1 MPTYTLPDPSG
12 TGYIN
17 ASGNTLQE
25 AEQTAATARGMAS
38 WTGGSYGADSSP
50 TGTQQAGSGG
60 GAGGGTPGAAPT
72 VVSQSGQQLAAGI
85 NSLLGAIASGNKQ
98 AFDEAVRQFN
108 VSSGLDQSKFDESIR
123 QFNQNY
129 QISQAG
135 LTGQYNG
142 QQTQAAQLQA
152 YNEAIGTAGVTGYF
166 QAPGAA
172 GGTGGAPTQAQYIAA
187 RSQQLQGM
195 GWAAGAATQTALSEW
210 NQGLAQSGNVAGGMP
225 ASLIPATAGAAP
237 GGVGTPTLAAQAQW
251 ANLYG
256 QNAAPTPGEQTLAAQ
271 LQYANLYGG
280 SGAAPTAGQTTLA
293 AQQQAY
299 AQQMGAVN
307 AAAAMQANPFRQ
319 AQVIGQ
325 AGRIL
330 QGMPTAGFQ
339 APTTVAGVG
348 TAGGNTQGG
357 MGYLSQLI
365 SDIQDPTANQTTAQ
379 SWLDATPTP
388 NKIDSTS
395 FLGASPTTQNLI
407 LQSMQEKYGLD
418 PTDSLAQIKNTLP
431 AFNAPNTTGVIRRG

>member
-1 MPTYTLPDPSG
+1 MQAANDADAASKGWTPSMGTFGSNTYPD
-12 TGYIN
+12 
-17 ASGNTLQE
+17 GN
-25 AEQTAATARGMAS
+25 
-38 WTGGSYGADSSP
+38 GGS
-50 TGTQQAGSGG
+50 SGG
-60 GAGGGTPGAAPT
+60 GGGGGGAVAPT
-72 VVSQSGQQLAAGI
+72 VTAQSGQQLAAGI

-108 VSSGLDQSKFDESIR
+108 VTSGLDQTKFDESVR
-123 QFNQNY
+123 QFNQNLG
-129 QISQAG
+129 ISQAG

-142 QQTQAAQLQA
+142 QQTQQAQLQA
-152 YNEAIGTAGVTGYF
+152 YNEAVGTAGLTGYY
-166 QAPGAA
+166 QAPGTA
-172 GGTGGAPTQAQYIAA
+172 GGAGGGLTQAQYITA
-187 RSQQLQGM
+187 RSQQLAGM
-195 GWAAGAATQTALSEW
+195 GWAPAAAAQTALSEW

-225 ASLIPATAGAAP
+225 AGLIPASAGAAP
-237 GGVGTPTLAAQAQW
+237 GAAGTPTLAAQLQW

-256 QNAAPTPGEQTLAAQ
+256 QN
-271 LQYANLYGG
+271 
-280 SGAAPTAGQTTLA
+280 AAPTAGQTTLA

-299 AQQMGAVN
+299 AQQMGAVS

-330 QGMPTAGFQ
+330 QGMPTAGFS
-339 APTTVAGVG
+339 APNTVAGVG

-431 AFNAPNTTGVIRRG
+431 QFNAPNTVGTIRRG

>member
-1 MPTYTLPDPSG
+1 MPTFTVPISG
-12 TGYIN
+12 PNGSGAGTITVNASDATAAAIN
-17 ASGNTLQE
+17 AQQGGNTV
-25 AEQTAATARGMAS
+25 
-38 WTGGSYGADSSP
+38 
-50 TGTQQAGSGG
+50 TGTPVAAG
-60 GAGGGTPGAAPT
+60 GAGAVAGSTTPTTGTSPT
-72 VVSQSGQQLAAGI
+72 VTAQSGQQLAAGI

-108 VSSGLDQSKFDESIR
+108 VTSGLDQSKFDESIR
-123 QFNQNY
+123 QFNANLG
-129 QISQAG
+129 ISQAG
-135 LTGQYNG
+135 LTGTYNG

-152 YNEAIGTAGVTGYF
+152 YNEAVGTAGLTGYF
-166 QAPGAA
+166 QAPGTA
-172 GGTGGAPTQAQYIAA
+172 GGAGAPGQDQYVAA

-195 GWAAGAATQTALSEW
+195 GWAPAAATQTALSEW

-225 ASLIPATAGAAP
+225 AGFNLAAAQGAAAGP
-237 GGVGTPTLAAQAQW
+237 GTP
-251 ANLYG
+251 
-256 QNAAPTPGEQTLAAQ
+256 
-271 LQYANLYGG
+271 
-280 SGAAPTAGQTTLA
+280 TLA

-299 AQQMGAVN
+299 AQQMGAVS

-431 AFNAPNTTGVIRRG
+431 QFNAPNTTGVIRRG

>member
-1 MPTYTLPDPSG
+1 MS
-12 TGYIN
+12 
-17 ASGNTLQE
+17 Q
-25 AEQTAATARGMAS
+25 QTAA
-38 WTGGSYGADSSP
+38 
-50 TGTQQAGSGG
+50 
-60 GAGGGTPGAAPT
+60 
-72 VVSQSGQQLAAGI
+72 
-85 NSLLGAIASGNKQ
+85 
-98 AFDEAVRQFN
+98 
-108 VSSGLDQSKFDESIR
+108 
-123 QFNQNY
+123 NQNAATV
-129 QISQAG
+129 AG
-135 LTGQYNG
+135 LTGYY
-142 QQTQAAQLQA
+142 QAP
-152 YNEAIGTAGVTGYF
+152 GTAG
-166 QAPGAA
+166 GA
-172 GGTGGAPTQAQYIAA
+172 GGAPTQAQYIAA

-225 ASLIPATAGAAP
+225 ASFIPASAGAAP
-237 GGVGTPTLAAQAQW
+237 GGIGTPTLAAQAQW

-280 SGAAPTAGQTTLA
+280 AGAAPTAGQTTLA

-330 QGMPTAGFQ
+330 QGMPTAGFS
-339 APTTVAGVG
+339 APNTVAGVG

-379 SWLDATPTP
+379 SWLDATPSP
-388 NKIDSTS
+388 NKLDSVS
-395 FLGASPTTQNLI
+395 FLRSSPTTQNLI
-407 LQSMQEKYGLD
+407 LQAQQEKFGID
-418 PTDSLAQIKNTLP
+418 PQDALAQIKATMP
-431 AFNAPNTTGVIRRG
+431 QFSAPNTTGVVRRG

>member
-1 MPTYTLPDPSG
+1 MPWFPDPNG
-12 TGYIN
+12 GAPIQAPTN
-17 ASGNTLQE
+17 PNPA
-25 AEQTAATARGMAS
+25 
-38 WTGGSYGADSSP
+38 GGSLGYYSDPSYNGPPPGGQSGSVSGA
-50 TGTQQAGSGG
+50 AGSGG
-60 GAGGGTPGAAPT
+60 QLGGDPT
-72 VVSQSGQQLAAGI
+72 ITQQSGQSLAAGI

-142 QQTQAAQLQA
+142 QQTQQAQLQA
-152 YNEAIGTAGVTGYF
+152 YNEAVGAAGLTGYY

-172 GGTGGAPTQAQYIAA
+172 GGGLTQSAYQAA
-187 RSQQLQGM
+187 RTQQLVGM
-195 GWAAGAATQTALSEW
+195 GFDPAQAAQTALSEW

-225 ASLIPATAGAAP
+225 PGLVSAAAGAAGGP
-237 GGVGTPTLAAQAQW
+237 GVPTLA
-251 ANLYG
+251 Y
-256 QNAAPTPGEQTLAAQ
+256 
-271 LQYANLYGG
+271 
-280 SGAAPTAGQTTLA
+280 
-293 AQQQAY
+293 QQQQY
-299 AQQMGAVN
+299 AQQMGAVT
-307 AAAAMQANPFRQ
+307 AAASMQANPFRQ

-330 QGMPTAGFQ
+330 QGLPTAGFQ
-339 APTTVAGVG
+339 APSTVAGVG

-357 MGYLSQLI
+357 MGYLSQMI

-388 NKIDSTS
+388 NKIDSSS
-395 FLGASPTTQNLI
+395 FLRASPTTQNLI
-407 LQSMQEKYGLD
+407 LQSMQEKFGLD
-418 PTDSLAQIKNTLP
+418 PTDSLKQIQNTLP
-431 AFNAPNTTGVIRRG
+431 QFSAPNTTGTVRRG

>member
-12 TGYIN
+12 SGFIN

-152 YNEAIGTAGVTGYF
+152 YNEAVGTAGLTGYF

-172 GGTGGAPTQAQYIAA
+172 GAGGAPAGQDQYIAA

-195 GWAAGAATQTALSEW
+195 GWAPQAAAQTALSEW
-210 NQGLAQSGNVAGGMP
+210 QQGYAQSGNVAGGMP
-225 ASLIPATAGAAP
+225 AGFNLAAAQGAAA
-237 GGVGTPTLAAQAQW
+237 GVGTPTLAAQAQW

-256 QNAAPTPGEQTLAAQ
+256 QNAAPT
-271 LQYANLYGG
+271 
-280 SGAAPTAGQTTLA
+280 AGQTTLA

-299 AQQMGAVN
+299 AQQMGAVS

-330 QGMPTAGFQ
+330 QGMPTAGFS
-339 APTTVAGVG
+339 APNTVAGVG

-431 AFNAPNTTGVIRRG
+431 QFNAPNTVGTIRRG

>member
-1 MPTYTLPDPSG
+1 MPWFPDPNGGAPIQAATNPNPAGG
-12 TGYIN
+12 TLGYYSDPGYN
-17 ASGNTLQE
+17 GPAPGASG
-25 AEQTAATARGMAS
+25 S
-38 WTGGSYGADSSP
+38 GSSS
-50 TGTQQAGSGG
+50 SGG
-60 GAGGGTPGAAPT
+60 GGGGGGTAAPT
-72 VVSQSGQQLAAGI
+72 VTAQSGQQLAAGI

-108 VSSGLDQSKFDESIR
+108 VTSGLDQTKFDESVR
-123 QFNQNY
+123 QFNQNLG
-129 QISQAG
+129 ISQAG

-142 QQTQAAQLQA
+142 QQTQQAQLQA
-152 YNEAIGTAGVTGYF
+152 YNEAVGTAGLTGYF
-166 QAPGAA
+166 QAPGTA
-172 GGTGGAPTQAQYIAA
+172 GGAGAPGQDQYVAA

-195 GWAAGAATQTALSEW
+195 GWAPAAATQTALSEW

-225 ASLIPATAGAAP
+225 AGFNLAAAQGAAAGP
-237 GGVGTPTLAAQAQW
+237 GTPTLAAQQQW
-251 ANLYG
+251 Y
-256 QNAAPTPGEQTLAAQ
+256 T
-271 LQYANLYGG
+271 
-280 SGAAPTAGQTTLA
+280 
-293 AQQQAY
+293 
-299 AQQMGAVN
+299 QQMGAVN

-330 QGMPTAGFQ
+330 QGMPTAGFS
-339 APTTVAGVG
+339 APNTVAGVG

-431 AFNAPNTTGVIRRG
+431 QFNAPNTVGTIRRG

>member
-1 MPTYTLPDPSG
+1 MQAANDADAASKGWTPSMGTFGTATYPD
-12 TGYIN
+12 
-17 ASGNTLQE
+17 
-25 AEQTAATARGMAS
+25 
-38 WTGGSYGADSSP
+38 
-50 TGTQQAGSGG
+50 GSGG
-60 GAGGGTPGAAPT
+60 SSSGGGGGGGVSPT
-72 VVSQSGQQLAAGI
+72 VTAQSGQQLAAGI

-152 YNEAIGTAGVTGYF
+152 YNEAVGTAGLTGYF
-166 QAPGAA
+166 QAPGVA
-172 GGTGGAPTQAQYIAA
+172 GGAGGGLTQDQYITA
-187 RSQQLQGM
+187 RSQQLAGM
-195 GWAAGAATQTALSEW
+195 GWAPAAATQTALSEW

-225 ASLIPATAGAAP
+225 ASLIPASAGAAP
-237 GGVGTPTLAAQAQW
+237 GQAAGTPTLAAQLQW

-256 QNAAPTPGEQTLAAQ
+256 QN
-271 LQYANLYGG
+271 
-280 SGAAPTAGQTTLA
+280 AAPTAGQTTLA

-299 AQQMGAVN
+299 AQQMGAVS

-365 SDIQDPTANQTTAQ
+365 SDIKDPTANQTTAQ

-388 NKIDSTS
+388 NKIDSQS
-395 FLGASPTTQNLI
+395 FLSASPTTQNLI
-407 LQSMQEKYGLD
+407 LQSMQEKFGLD

-431 AFNAPNTTGVIRRG
+431 QFSAPNTTGLVRRG

>member
-1 MPTYTLPDPSG
+1 MPTYPNP
-12 TGYIN
+12 
-17 ASGNTLQE
+17 A
-25 AEQTAATARGMAS
+25 
-38 WTGGSYGADSSP
+38 GGSMQAANDADAASKGWTPSMGTFGTATYPDGSSS
-50 TGTQQAGSGG
+50 GSSGG
-60 GAGGGTPGAAPT
+60 GGGGGGAVAPT
-72 VVSQSGQQLAAGI
+72 VTAQSGQQLAAGI

-152 YNEAIGTAGVTGYF
+152 YNEAVGTAGLTGYY

-172 GGTGGAPTQAQYIAA
+172 GAGGAPAGQDQYIAA

-195 GWAAGAATQTALSEW
+195 GWAPAAATQTALSEW
-210 NQGLAQSGNVAGGMP
+210 QQGYAQSGNVAGGMP
-225 ASLIPATAGAAP
+225 AGFNLAAAQGAQAA
-237 GGVGTPTLAAQAQW
+237 GTPTLAAQLQW

-256 QNAAPTPGEQTLAAQ
+256 QN
-271 LQYANLYGG
+271 
-280 SGAAPTAGQTTLA
+280 AAPTAGQTTLA

-299 AQQMGAVN
+299 AQQMGAVS

-330 QGMPTAGFQ
+330 QGMPTAGFS
-339 APTTVAGVG
+339 APNTVAGVG

-431 AFNAPNTTGVIRRG
+431 AFNAPNTTGVVRRG

>member
-1 MPTYTLPDPSG
+1 MPTFTLPDPSG
-12 TGYIN
+12 SGFIN

-25 AEQTAATARGMAS
+25 AEQTAATARGMSS

-60 GAGGGTPGAAPT
+60 GAGGGTPGGVAQT
-72 VVSQSGQQLAAGI
+72 VTQQSGQQLAAGI

-98 AFDEAVRQFN
+98 AFDEQVREFDATF
-108 VSSGLDQSKFDESIR
+108 GLNKD
-123 QFNQNY
+123 QFNQNVSEY
-129 QISQAG
+129 NQNLAVTQAG

-142 QQTQAAQLQA
+142 QQTQQAQLQA
-152 YNEAIGTAGVTGYF
+152 YNEAIGAAGLTGYY
-166 QAPGAA
+166 QAPGTA
-172 GGTGGAPTQAQYIAA
+172 GGAGGGLTQDQYITA
-187 RSQQLQGM
+187 RSQQLAGM
-195 GWAAGAATQTALSEW
+195 GWAPAAAAQTALSEW

-225 ASLIPATAGAAP
+225 ASLIPASAGAAP
-237 GGVGTPTLAAQAQW
+237 GGIGTPTLAAQAQW

-256 QNAAPTPGEQTLAAQ
+256 QN
-271 LQYANLYGG
+271 
-280 SGAAPTAGQTTLA
+280 AAPTAGQTTLA

-431 AFNAPNTTGVIRRG
+431 QFNAPNTVGTIRRG

>member
-1 MPTYTLPDPSG
+1 MQAANDADAASKGWTPSMGTFGSNTYPDGSSG
-12 TGYIN
+12 
-17 ASGNTLQE
+17 S
-25 AEQTAATARGMAS
+25 
-38 WTGGSYGADSSP
+38 
-50 TGTQQAGSGG
+50 SGG
-60 GAGGGTPGAAPT
+60 GGGGGGAVAPT
-72 VVSQSGQQLAAGI
+72 VTAQSGQQLAAGI

-108 VSSGLDQSKFDESIR
+108 VTSGLDQTKFDESVR
-123 QFNQNY
+123 QFNQNLG
-129 QISQAG
+129 ISQAG

-142 QQTQAAQLQA
+142 QQTQQAQLQA
-152 YNEAIGTAGVTGYF
+152 YNEAVGTAGLTGYY

-172 GGTGGAPTQAQYIAA
+172 GGAGGAPTQAQYIAA

-195 GWAAGAATQTALSEW
+195 GWAAGAAAQTALSEW

-225 ASLIPATAGAAP
+225 ASLIPASAGAAP
-237 GGVGTPTLAAQAQW
+237 GGLGTPTLAAQAQW

-280 SGAAPTAGQTTLA
+280 AGAAPTAGQTTLA

-330 QGMPTAGFQ
+330 QGMPTAGFS
-339 APTTVAGVG
+339 APNTVAGVG

-388 NKIDSTS
+388 NKIDSGS
-395 FLGASPTTQNLI
+395 FLRATPTTQNLI
-407 LQSMQEKYGLD
+407 LQSMQEKFGLD
-418 PTDSLAQIKNTLP
+418 PTDSLKQIQNTLP
-431 AFNAPNTTGVIRRG
+431 QFSAPNTTGQVRRG

>member
-1 MPTYTLPDPSG
+1 MPWFPDPNGGAPIQAATNPNPAGG
-12 TGYIN
+12 TLGYYSDPGYN
-17 ASGNTLQE
+17 GPAPGASG
-25 AEQTAATARGMAS
+25 S
-38 WTGGSYGADSSP
+38 GSSS
-50 TGTQQAGSGG
+50 SGG
-60 GAGGGTPGAAPT
+60 GGGGTAAPT
-72 VVSQSGQQLAAGI
+72 VTAQSGQQLAAGI

-108 VSSGLDQSKFDESIR
+108 VTSGLDQSKFDESIR
-123 QFNQNY
+123 QFNQNLS
-129 QISQAG
+129 ISQAG

-142 QQTQAAQLQA
+142 QQTQQAQLQA
-152 YNEAIGTAGVTGYF
+152 YNEAVGAAGLTGYF
-166 QAPGAA
+166 QQPGAA
-172 GGTGGAPTQAQYIAA
+172 GGGSGAFTPSTQAQYIQA
-187 RSQQLQGM
+187 RTQQLQGQGM
-195 GWAAGAATQTALSEW
+195 GAVQAQQTAQSEW
-210 NQGLAQSGNVAGGMP
+210 SQGFAQSGNVAYGMP
-225 ASLIPATAGAAP
+225 AGISFTAPPQAAGAP
-237 GGVGTPTLAAQAQW
+237 GGVGTPTLAAQLQW

-256 QNAAPTPGEQTLAAQ
+256 QN
-271 LQYANLYGG
+271 
-280 SGAAPTAGQTTLA
+280 AAPTAGQTTLA

-299 AQQMGAVN
+299 AQQMGAVS

-339 APTTVAGVG
+339 APATVAGVG

-388 NKIDSTS
+388 NKIDSGS
-395 FLGASPTTQNLI
+395 FLRATPTTQNLI
-407 LQSMQEKYGLD
+407 LQSMQEKFGLD
-418 PTDSLAQIKNTLP
+418 PTDSLKQIQNTLP
-431 AFNAPNTTGVIRRG
+431 QFSAPNTTGQVRRG